1 MKIITINYSLFR
13 TSIEPSSEVIDSDS
27 DQELIE
33 NVFNDDL
40 EHERRMKEEKLSKER
55 RARRAIEIRLSQE
68 ERVRRLEAERI
79 YRRKQR
85 DAFNWGS
92 SCLNRFK

>member
-1 MKIITINYSLFR
+1 MKIIIIKYLLCR
-13 TSIEPSSEVIDSDS
+13 ISIEPSSEVIDSDS

-33 NVFNDDL
+33 NVFNDEL

-79 YRRKQR
+79 
-85 DAFNWGS
+85 
-92 SCLNRFK
+92 